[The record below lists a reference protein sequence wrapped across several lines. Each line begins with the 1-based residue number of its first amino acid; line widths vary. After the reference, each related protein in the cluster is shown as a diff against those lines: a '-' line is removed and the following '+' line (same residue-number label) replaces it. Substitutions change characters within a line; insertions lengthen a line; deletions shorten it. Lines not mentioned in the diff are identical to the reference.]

1 MKKTLWTVVV
11 LAAIAASA
19 QVVDQGM
26 PGNQGPWPVILSG
39 GSASSDGGTIG
50 GATYPAQCRAT
61 AQDGGA
67 TEQNTVVG
75 AATVRVPSTGAAPG
89 TTTAAAGRIYMV
101 VCNSAQNASTAV
113 VKCRQDG
120 TAPVFAA
127 GNAGQVLLYGDCMT
141 TTAPTTA
148 DAVQCIAD
156 AAARNVTS
164 YECVP

>member
-1 MKKTLWTVVV
+1 MKKALWVVFV
-11 LAAIAASA
+11 AAVAAA
-19 QVVDQGM
+19 QTMDQGM
-26 PGNQGPWPVILSG
+26 PGNQGAWPVILSG

-50 GATYPAQCRAT
+50 GATYPVQCRAT

-75 AATVRVPSTGAAPG
+75 GATVRVPSTGAAPG
-89 TTTAAAGRIYMV
+89 TSTAANGRVYMV

-127 GNAGQVLLYGDCMT
+127 ANAGQVLLYGDCMT
-141 TTAPTTA
+141 TTAPTGA
-148 DAVQCIAD
+148 DQFQCIAD